1 MVHIKQIYSNK
12 KVDNKRKMKSIVS
25 TVIIPSTLCC
35 KFVNHEHIGELSLSK
50 GNLKIW
56 YKNEYVKWLPMSS
69 LKVDLKSINFDMWFI
84 IFRSTIQ
91 MAEKDDEIR
100 SLALEIEGFKNK

>member
-25 TVIIPSTLCC
+25 TVIIHSILCC
-35 KFVNHEHIGELSLSK
+35 KFVNHEHIGELSK

-56 YKNEYVKWLPMSS
+56 YKNEYVEWFPMSS
-69 LKVDLKSINFDMWFI
+69 LKFDLKSINFDTWFI

-91 MAEKDDEIR
+91 MAHKDDEIR
-100 SLALEIEGFKNK
+100 SLALEIEGLKNK